1 MLKDSSTAVTLRPIH
16 ENDGDFLLALYAST
30 RWDELAQTPW
40 TETEKRR
47 FLRNQFSLQQQ
58 HYQAHYPE
66 ALRNIIYRKQRDIGR
81 IDWIMLD
88 TELLLIDIALL
99 PAYRKQGVGSSLLR
113 DLQQRAIQ
121 SRKPVTLSVTYFNP
135 AIALYQRLGFRKITE
150 SGVHWQMQWT
160 SPIQAQQVVE
170 PTVS

>member
-1 MLKDSSTAVTLRPIH
+1 MPKDSSTAVALRLID
-16 ENDGDFLLALYAST
+16 ENDSDFLLALYAST

-47 FLRNQFSLQQQ
+47 FMRNQFALQQQ
-58 HYQAHYPE
+58 HYQAHYPG
-66 ALRNIIYRKQRDIGR
+66 AIRNIIYRKQRDIGR

-99 PAYRKQGVGSSLLR
+99 PAYRKQGVGSALLR

-121 SRKPVTLSVTYFNP
+121 SGKPVTLSVTHFNP
-135 AIALYQRLGFRKITE
+135 AIALYQRLGFQKVTE
-150 SGVHWQMQWT
+150 SGLYWRMQWM
-160 SPIQAQQVVE
+160 SSSQAQQVVE
-170 PTVS
+170 PIIS